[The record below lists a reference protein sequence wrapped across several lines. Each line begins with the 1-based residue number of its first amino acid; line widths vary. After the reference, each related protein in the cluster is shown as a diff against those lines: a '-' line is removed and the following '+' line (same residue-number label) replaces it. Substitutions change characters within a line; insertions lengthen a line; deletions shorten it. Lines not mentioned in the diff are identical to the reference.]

1 MNRARKR
8 PPVRA
13 GADLCLAARDRH
25 LLTKTATH
33 RPVFDDVTRYRA
45 LCLIADFGV
54 RPELATMLAA
64 LAFGGAR

>member
-1 MNRARKR
+1 MRGERKR
-8 PPVRA
+8 PHRA

-25 LLTKTATH
+25 LLTKAATP
-33 RPVFDDVTRYRA
+33 RPVLDDVTRYRA

-64 LAFGGAR
+64 LAFGGAQ